1 MLKMLPIKDF
11 PDYFINNKG
20 DVYSKKYHFTHNV
33 NKNIRKLKL
42 NKVCGYLYV
51 QLVRDNKIFSKRV
64 HRLVAE
70 AFIPNPEN
78 KSQVNHKNG
87 IKTDNRVENLE
98 WATSYENMKHAY
110 RVLHRVGVNKGKFGV
125 KNKLSKI
132 VQQIKNDKVIREF
145 YGTREAA
152 RETGINSGGISNCC
166 RKKQIQAGGYR
177 WQYKIDGAKK

>member
-1 MLKMLPIKDF
+1 MLPIKDF

-78 KSQVNHKNG
+78 KPQVNHKNG
-87 IKTDNRVENLE
+87 IRDDNRVENLE
-98 WATSYENMKHAY
+98 FVTRSENMRHSFD
-110 RVLHRVGVNKGKFGV
+110 VLHRKPTWLGKTG
-125 KNKLSKI
+125 KEYPKSKI
-132 VQQIKNDKVIREF
+132 VLQIKDNKVIREF

-152 RETGINSGGISNCC
+152 RETGINSSCISNCC
-166 RKKQIQAGGYR
+166 RKKQIHAGGYQWR
-177 WQYKIDGAKK
+177 YKIDGGKK